1 MIKNLDKINIRIM
14 SEASSES
21 IILFFEEQRSE
32 QHFLETVDLKY
43 FHPFKKGKKGGD
55 ENCKLSMEKY

>member
-43 FHPFKKGKKGGD
+43 CHPFKKWKKGGD

>member
-21 IILFFEEQRSE
+21 IILFVEEQRSE
-32 QHFLETVDLKY
+32 QHFLETVELKY
-43 FHPFKKGKKGGD
+43 FHPLKKWKKGED